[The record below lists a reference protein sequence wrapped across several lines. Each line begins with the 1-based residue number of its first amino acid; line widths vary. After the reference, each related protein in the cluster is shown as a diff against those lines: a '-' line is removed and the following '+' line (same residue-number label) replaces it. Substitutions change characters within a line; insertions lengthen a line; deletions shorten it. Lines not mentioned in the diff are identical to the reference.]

1 MAANLSDRGIGV
13 GRVLLV
19 CGVSPLLDV
28 GESEAGE
35 LSGGL
40 LTTVVVIV
48 ISGAIVAVSVAVY
61 RRFRPGDIFGIF
73 LGHHKAGAGSL
84 AHLWKMQIVSKT
96 RCRTF
101 WIPTSSRTWISFK
114 PNRQAFGYV
123 LWQFAF
129 HLVVNANAMEVKS
142 CMKQADV
149 SAAL

>member
-1 MAANLSDRGIGV
+1 MAANVSDRGIGV

-48 ISGAIVAVSVAVY
+48 ISGAIVAVSFAVY

-73 LGHHKAGAGSL
+73 LCHHTKL
-84 AHLWKMQIVSKT
+84 ARAHWPMCG
-96 RCRTF
+96 RCKSY
-101 WIPTSSRTWISFK
+101 PK
-114 PNRQAFGYV
+114 LDAEPFGFRPARG
-123 LWQFAF
+123 LGF
-129 HLVVNANAMEVKS
+129 HLSPTDKPLDMYYGNS
-142 CMKQADV
+142 
-149 SAAL
+149 LLI